1 VPLKVIRSVKF
12 LPVICGATVTLP
24 LTGIAAGG
32 LFVVL
37 LGGAEGEVM
46 AELVGTV
53 GCRLV
58 VVLVAVSV
66 GLVAGAVLVAFVVGG
81 ALGGGVL
88 LGVEVGG
95 PVTTV

>member
-1 VPLKVIRSVKF
+1 
-12 LPVICGATVTLP
+12 
-24 LTGIAAGG
+24 
-32 LFVVL
+32 
-37 LGGAEGEVM
+37 M
-46 AELVGTV
+46 AELAGTV

-66 GLVAGAVLVAFVVGG
+66 GLVAGAVLLAFVVGG